1 MIGSWEEVTQCIYH
15 ICCALL
21 DSPARGDTR
30 MYRPDSGYS
39 DVDGRGSSRM
49 SDRDS
54 RKDRSPILSDY
65 GIRFLKPLL
74 ILPEDK
80 EEEGVEEEAETTA
93 TTEIR
98 NMILM
103 FQMASLELLLAR
115 ENRKSMRLGIR
126 VEQISTS
133 WKWVKD

>member
-1 MIGSWEEVTQCIYH
+1 M
-15 ICCALL
+15 
-21 DSPARGDTR
+21 
-30 MYRPDSGYS
+30 
-39 DVDGRGSSRM
+39 
-49 SDRDS
+49 
-54 RKDRSPILSDY
+54 SDY
-65 GIRFLKPLL
+65 GRRFLKPLL

-115 ENRKSMRLGIR
+115 GIR
-126 VEQISTS
+126 MEQTETC
-133 WKWVKD
+133 